1 MGKIRRSGFILEWF
15 IGDHEP
21 RHIHVYDDR
30 FAVAPTASFRPP
42 NASTSEYR
50 KVQQELGLSRVIV
63 VQPTAYAFDNTCTME
78 AVATLGPGARGIA
91 FVRPDVTDAELERLT
106 RAGFRGVRYFMLAG
120 GVLPWDTIESMAAR
134 VLPFGWHVQLQLDGR
149 DLPQHESVLRRLPN
163 NLVID
168 HNGKF
173 LEPVAHGH
181 PAFQVLLRLLD
192 TGKCWVKLSAPYETS
207 KLGPPHYG
215 DVAVL
220 ARTLANANPE
230 RCLWASNWPHPNQ
243 NSPPSNASMLE
254 LLLEWTDDE
263 AIRTRILVNNPAQ
276 LYGF

>member
-1 MGKIRRSGFILEWF
+1 MPAPQLKAPAGSC
-15 IGDHEP
+15 DC
-21 RHIHVYDDR
+21 HIHVYDDR

-173 LEPVAHGH
+173 LEPVAPGH

-220 ARTLANANPE
+220 ARTLAKANPE